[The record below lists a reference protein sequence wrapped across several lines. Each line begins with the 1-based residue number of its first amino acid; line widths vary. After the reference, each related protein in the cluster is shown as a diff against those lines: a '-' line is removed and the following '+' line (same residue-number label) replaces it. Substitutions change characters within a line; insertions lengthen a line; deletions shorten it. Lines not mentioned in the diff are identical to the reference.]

1 MRLFII
7 RHGETVANI
16 ENRYVGH
23 TDSPL
28 TALGQRQ
35 AEELAERLLL
45 QNPEVIFHS
54 DLPRAICTAM
64 PLISRVC
71 VPVFSDSRLRELS
84 FGHIEGLNYI
94 QAMEVYTKDIQ
105 EWYKDYEHKAPP
117 GGETLAAMR
126 DRVYT
131 FLGELVVMPFQS
143 AAVFTHGGVCKLLI
157 AHATGRLFDEVLSCP
172 GEMTEMLLI
181 GIKNNWTLRKL

>member
-16 ENRYVGH
+16 ENRYIGH

-84 FGHIEGLNYI
+84 FGHIERLNYT

-105 EWYKDYEHKAPP
+105 EWYNDYEHKAPP

-131 FLGELVVMPFQS
+131 FLDELVVMPFQS
-143 AAVFTHGGVCKLLI
+143 AAVFTHGGVCKLLV
-157 AHATGRLFDEVLSCP
+157 AHATGRLFDEVLSYP

-181 GIKNNWTLRKL
+181 GVKNNWTLRKL